1 MKNVYQSVWNR
12 SRKSSSNRGYTLLEV
27 LTVVAII
34 GILAAIAF
42 PSWLKYVANRR
53 VTAAR
58 DEVRQGILTAQ
69 QTAITN
75 RSAWRFSIRDT
86 GDRLEWATH
95 PDTVDWKDVNVWN
108 ALHPSIVFYDAD
120 TTLLQK
126 EGTYYTRFGFKGEV
140 TVRLGTVTL
149 DSRDGI
155 ATNKCV
161 VISTLIG
168 ATRKGKEHPYK
179 NGKRYCY

>member
-1 MKNVYQSVWNR
+1 
-12 SRKSSSNRGYTLLEV
+12 V

-34 GILAAIAF
+34 GILAAIAT
-42 PSWLKYVANRR
+42 PSWLQYVANRR

-58 DEVRQGILTAQ
+58 DEIHLGITSAQ
-69 QTAITN
+69 SLAIAN
-75 RSAWRFSIRDT
+75 RGSWRFSIRDT
-86 GDRLEWATH
+86 GDHLEWTTH
-95 PDTVDWKDVNVWN
+95 PDSVSWQDVTVWN
-108 ALHPSIVFYDAD
+108 ALHSSVMFYDSD
-120 TTLLQK
+120 TTLLKK

-155 ATNKCV
+155 AKNKCV

-168 ATRKGKEHPYK
+168 ATRKGEEHPYK
-179 NGKRYCY
+179 NGNRYCY